1 MTDIG
6 NPLVVQKFHT
16 YPDEIKPKMLF
27 LRQLILETAE
37 MEKIDHVE
45 ETLKWGEPSYLYKS
59 GSTIRIDWKESAP
72 NQYAMYFNCRTILV
86 ETFKEIYSDQFTF
99 EGKRAI
105 VFGVDEKIPV
115 ENLKHCI
122 SLALNY
128 HQIKHLP
135 LVPRPLRLLCYRP
148 RWDLIFT
155 SITNFAGGVGAAAL

>member
-1 MTDIG
+1 MTDIE

-45 ETLKWGEPSYLYKS
+45 ETLKWGEPRYLYKS

-86 ETFKEIYSDQFTF
+86 ETFKEMKKLSPDTHVIMMTAY
-99 EGKRAI
+99 A
-105 VFGVDEKIPV
+105 V
-115 ENLKHCI
+115 E
-122 SLALNY
+122 
-128 HQIKHLP
+128 
-135 LVPRPLRLLCYRP
+135 
-148 RWDLIFT
+148 DLIEEAIQEGVST
-155 SITNFAGGVGAAAL
+155 ILYKPLNIEEILDSIESQVAKTGKIN